1 MHPSVRPQLDQEVD
15 ARESEVSNASKKTRN
30 LRQGS
35 FVRLRF
41 IRKKI
46 GEGDAR
52 NADFASDLAALHR
65 GTLSALNVEPAISAG
80 FPKVMIR
87 LDRSNA
93 LYGQMRKPF

>member
-1 MHPSVRPQLDQEVD
+1 VRLQLDQEVD
-15 ARESEVSNASKKTRN
+15 AREVSNASKKNRN
-30 LRQGS
+30 LRRGS